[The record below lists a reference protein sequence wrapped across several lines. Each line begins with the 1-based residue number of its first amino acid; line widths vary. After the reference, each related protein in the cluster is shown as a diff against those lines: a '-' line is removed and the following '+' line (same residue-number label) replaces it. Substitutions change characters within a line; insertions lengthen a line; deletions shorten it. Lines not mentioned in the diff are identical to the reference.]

1 MNDMSLFFDK
11 FWRCLKVHV
20 FFFLIFTRDQN
31 FIWSFYSK
39 VFRFKNLNTDIMTE
53 VKKKES
59 GRLLSLDFYRGLTMF
74 LLIAEFSHLF
84 TYMVSDELE
93 GSLIYQLGMQ
103 FHHVQWEGMHFW
115 DLIQPFF
122 MFIVGVAMPISFGNR
137 MKKGATYS
145 ALGKHALKRAFLM
158 VLLGW
163 ALYCIDP
170 GKIVFR
176 FQNVLAQ
183 LGVAYVLAFLIIRK
197 KPSIQIGFSIFL
209 ILMSEGLYRFF
220 SLEGFDQ
227 AFVAGENFGAWFNI
241 LIAGS
246 EDGGHWAMFNAIPTA
261 AHTIWGV
268 LAGQLLLSEIT
279 NKKKLQFLVI
289 AGTIGLIVGYGLSGV
304 TPIIKRIS
312 TSTFVFASGGWS
324 ILALALCY
332 WVIDVKGYKK
342 GVLTFAIVGMNPLF
356 IYLFA
361 HVGGADLIKEIALP
375 FSNALFG
382 WTGALGAHILLSSVV
397 LFLLWYICYWMYKN
411 KIFIRI

>member
-1 MNDMSLFFDK
+1 MA
-11 FWRCLKVHV
+11 
-20 FFFLIFTRDQN
+20 
-31 FIWSFYSK
+31 
-39 VFRFKNLNTDIMTE
+39 E
-53 VKKKES
+53 VKEKGS

-197 KPSIQIGFSIFL
+197 KPSIQIGFSILL